1 MCVVNALLLARIRMS
16 VDKFMLDAYIDMIRC
31 NNLFKVALLS
41 QRVNKS
47 AVLMIRW
54 LDHEAVLSQTPTPS
68 SRQLFPYQCLCVCM
82 HICITTS
89 LHLLENHPLVWL
101 TVHYIDLIKLPT
113 QLIHWTNTSTHTIK
127 LTLNYP
133 TTTCANTD
141 KHSTLSLSQS
151 PHSLNTHTPSHSFT
165 HTKVM
170 YKHTH
175 IHTQWNSPTNKITCL
190 QHTHTPIHN
199 HPHTLIHT
207 LTNPQPLT
215 HIFTLHCSSINAVV
229 DNWILRQF
237 TYELVQYRV

>member
-1 MCVVNALLLARIRMS
+1 MS
-16 VDKFMLDAYIDMIRC
+16 VCVHAYMYYY
-31 NNLFKVALLS
+31 LFASTWKSSTGLTDCALH
-41 QRVNKS
+41 
-47 AVLMIRW
+47 W
-54 LDHEAVLSQTPTPS
+54 PDQTS
-68 SRQLFPYQCLCVCM
+68 
-82 HICITTS
+82 
-89 LHLLENHPLVWL
+89 N
-101 TVHYIDLIKLPT
+101 

-170 YKHTH
+170 YKYTH